1 MCGLHRNW
9 YLPRCYAFGTLNRTV
24 RMKAVNT
31 VSFCMCCHSTCV
43 DLFFAR
49 FSIVDAWCDSCPRVT
64 RCEGLG
70 RRVHFQSSFSDS
82 NSNPHVSAID
92 ILIPVDSLWADA
104 LRICLFGPHRSAL
117 QAAASSVNVQSA
129 HAIGCAT
136 FGRARARATSLR
148 NSGRVSIVAAC

>member
-1 MCGLHRNW
+1 VSPSPELVS
-9 YLPRCYAFGTLNRTV
+9 TQV
-24 RMKAVNT
+24 RMKAVVNT
-31 VSFCMCCHSTCV
+31 VSFFMCMRWDTMNLCG
-43 DLFFAR
+43 
-49 FSIVDAWCDSCPRVT
+49 SIFCTFQYRRCLVCDSCPRVT

-117 QAAASSVNVQSA
+117 QAAASNVNVQSA

-136 FGRARARATSLR
+136 FGRARATSLR